1 MQRLRLDAQ
10 QSIDIA
16 KSFETNFRESPP
28 MSFRL
33 QPQPVARPN
42 RCQLFGPGSRP
53 AIFEKMAASA
63 ADVINLDL
71 EDSVAP
77 DDKAAARASVVD
89 AISAVDWGN
98 KTLSVRING
107 LDSPYWYRDV
117 VDLLEQGGERLDI
130 IMIPKVGNA
139 SDIYAV
145 DALVTSIEAAMG
157 RTKKIGFEVIIESAA
172 GIAHVEEI
180 AAASPRM
187 QAMSLGAA
195 DFAASMGMQTT
206 GIGGTQANYYM
217 LHEGTRHYSDP
228 WHWAQAAIVSACR
241 THGVLPV
248 DGPFGDFSDDEGYRA
263 QARRSATLGMVGKWA
278 IHPKQVALANE
289 VFTPSVEAVTEAR
302 EILAAMEEAKA
313 SGAGA
318 TVYKGR
324 LVDIA
329 SIKQAEVIV
338 KQSEMIAENS

>member
-1 MQRLRLDAQ
+1 
-10 QSIDIA
+10 
-16 KSFETNFRESPP
+16 
-28 MSFRL
+28 MSFRI
-33 QPQPVARPN
+33 QPTPPARPN

-53 AIFEKMAASA
+53 AIFEKMAGSA

-77 DDKAAARASVVD
+77 SDKDSARANVIA
-89 AISAVDWGN
+89 AINEVDWGT

-117 VDLLEQGGERLDI
+117 VDLLERSGDRLDQ
-130 IMIPKVGNA
+130 IMIPKVGNGA
-139 SDIYAV
+139 DIYAV
-145 DALVTSIEAAMG
+145 DALVSAIEAARG
-157 RTKKIGFEVIIESAA
+157 RTKPIAFEVIIESAA

-180 AAASPRM
+180 AAASPRLE
-187 QAMSLGAA
+187 AMSLGAA

-206 GIGGTQANYYM
+206 GIGGTQENYYM
-217 LHEGTRHYSDP
+217 WHEGQKHWSDP
-228 WHWAQAAIVSACR
+228 WHWAQTAIVAACR

-248 DGPFGDFSDDEGYRA
+248 DGPFGDFSDDEGFRA

-289 VFTPSVEAVTEAR
+289 IFTPSADAVSEAR
-302 EILAAMEEAKA
+302 DILSAMETAKA
-313 SGAGA
+313 KGEGA

-338 KQSEMIAENS
+338 RQSEMIAGN

>member
-1 MQRLRLDAQ
+1 
-10 QSIDIA
+10 
-16 KSFETNFRESPP
+16 

-33 QPQPVARPN
+33 QPSAPARPN

-53 AIFEKMAASA
+53 ALFAKMAASA
-63 ADVINLDL
+63 ADVINIDL

-77 DDKAAARASVVD
+77 SDKESARANVI
-89 AISAVDWGN
+89 AAVSDIDWGK

-107 LDSPYWYRDV
+107 LDTPWWYRDV
-117 VDLLEQGGERLDI
+117 VDLLEQAGDRLDM
-130 IMIPKVGNA
+130 IMIPKVGCA
-139 SDIYAV
+139 EDVYAV
-145 DALVTSIEAAMG
+145 DALVTAIERAKG
-157 RTKKIGFEVIIESAA
+157 RKKPIAFEVIIESAA
-172 GIAHVEEI
+172 GIAHVEAI
-180 AAASPRM
+180 AASSPRL

-206 GIGGTQANYYM
+206 GIGGTQENYYM
-217 LHEGTRHYSDP
+217 LQNGAKHWSDP
-228 WHWAQAAIVSACR
+228 WHWAQAAIVAACR

-248 DGPFGDFSDDEGYRA
+248 DGPFGDFSDDEGFRA
-263 QARRSATLGMVGKWA
+263 QALRSATLGMVGKWA

-289 VFTPSVEAVTEAR
+289 IFTPSVTAVTEAR
-302 EILAAMEEAKA
+302 EILAAMDAAKA
-313 SGAGA
+313 RGEGA

-338 KQSEMIAENS
+338 RQAELIAG

>member
-1 MQRLRLDAQ
+1 
-10 QSIDIA
+10 
-16 KSFETNFRESPP
+16 

-33 QPQPVARPN
+33 QPAAPARPN

-53 AIFEKMAASA
+53 ALFEKMAASA

-77 DDKAAARASVVD
+77 DDKSSARANIIR
-89 AISAVDWGN
+89 AIGDVDWGT

-107 LDSPYWYRDV
+107 LDTPWWYRDV
-117 VDLLEQGGERLDI
+117 VDLLEQAGERLDQ
-130 IMIPKVGNA
+130 IMIPKVGCA
-139 SDIYAV
+139 GDLYAV
-145 DALVTSIEAAMG
+145 DALVTAIEAAKG
-157 RTKKIGFEVIIESAA
+157 RAKRIDFEVIIESAA

-180 AAASPRM
+180 ASASPRLV
-187 QAMSLGAA
+187 AMSLGAA

-206 GIGGTQANYYM
+206 GIGGTQEDYYM
-217 LHEGTRHYSDP
+217 LHEGQKHWSDP
-228 WHWAQAAIVSACR
+228 WHWAQTAIVAACR

-248 DGPFGDFSDDEGYRA
+248 DGPFGDFSDDDGFRA

-278 IHPKQVALANE
+278 IHPKQIALANE
-289 VFTPSVEAVTEAR
+289 VFTPSDDAVREAR
-302 EILAAMEEAKA
+302 EILAAMEQAKA
-313 SGAGA
+313 NGEGA

-338 KQSEMIAENS
+338 RQSEMIAG

>member
-1 MQRLRLDAQ
+1 
-10 QSIDIA
+10 
-16 KSFETNFRESPP
+16 

-33 QPQPVARPN
+33 QPPAPARPN

-53 AIFEKMAASA
+53 ALFAKMAASA

-77 DDKAAARASVVD
+77 TDKAAARANIIAAVSD
-89 AISAVDWGN
+89 VDWGQ

-107 LDSPYWYRDV
+107 LDTPWWYRDV
-117 VDLLEQGGERLDI
+117 VDLLEQAGDRLDM
-130 IMIPKVGNA
+130 IMIPKVGCA
-139 SDIYAV
+139 EDVYAV
-145 DALVTSIEAAMG
+145 DALVTAVERAKG
-157 RTKKIGFEVIIESAA
+157 RKKPISFEVIIESAA
-172 GIAHVEEI
+172 GIAHVEAI
-180 AAASPRM
+180 AASSPRL

-206 GIGGTQANYYM
+206 GIGGTQENYYM
-217 LHEGTRHYSDP
+217 LQGGVKHWSDP
-228 WHWAQAAIVSACR
+228 WHWAQAAIVAACR
-241 THGVLPV
+241 THGILPV
-248 DGPFGDFSDDEGYRA
+248 DGPFGDFSDDEGFRA

-289 VFTPSVEAVTEAR
+289 VFTPSEAAVAEAR
-302 EILAAMEEAKA
+302 EILAAMEDAKA
-313 SGAGA
+313 RGEGA

-338 KQSEMIAENS
+338 RQAELIGG

>member
-1 MQRLRLDAQ
+1 
-10 QSIDIA
+10 
-16 KSFETNFRESPP
+16 
-28 MSFRL
+28 MSFR
-33 QPQPVARPN
+33 PQPAPPARPN
-42 RCQLFGPGSRP
+42 RCQLFGPGSREALFP
-53 AIFEKMAASA
+53 KMAVSA

-77 DDKAAARASVVD
+77 DDKATARANII
-89 AISAVDWGN
+89 AATHEVDWGE
-98 KTLSVRING
+98 KHLSVRING
-107 LDSPYWYRDV
+107 LDTPYWYRDV
-117 VDLLEQGGERLDI
+117 VDLLEGASDRLDQ
-130 IMIPKVGNA
+130 IMIPKVGFA
-139 SDIYAV
+139 ADIYAV
-145 DALVTSIEAAMG
+145 DALVSSIELARG
-157 RTKKIGFEVIIESAA
+157 RTKPIGLEVIIETAA

-180 AAASPRM
+180 AAASPRL

-206 GIGGTQANYYM
+206 GIGGTQDNYYM
-217 LHEGTRHYSDP
+217 LKDGAQHWSDP
-228 WHWAQAAIVSACR
+228 WHWAQAAIVAACR

-248 DGPFGDFSDDEGYRA
+248 DGPFGDFSDDEGFRA

-289 VFTPSVEAVTEAR
+289 VFTPSVEALTEAR

-324 LVDIA
+324 LVDLA
-329 SIKQAEVIV
+329 SIRQAEVIV
-338 KQSEMIAENS
+338 GQAALIEA